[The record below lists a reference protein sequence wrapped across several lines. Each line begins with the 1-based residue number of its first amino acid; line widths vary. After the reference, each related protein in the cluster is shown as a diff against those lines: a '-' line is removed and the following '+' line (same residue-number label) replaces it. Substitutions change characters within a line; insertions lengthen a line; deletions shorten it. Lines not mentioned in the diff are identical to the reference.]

1 MSEPK
6 IKLWIARDDDGML
19 NAFQCKPVRGEHM
32 WFGHGEIPLDEE
44 SFSYIDW
51 ASEPVPIMMKLVP
64 EDDEDI

>member
-1 MSEPK
+1 
-6 IKLWIARDDDGML
+6 
-19 NAFQCKPVRGEHM
+19 M